1 MAKKEETSTLMLKE
15 GAELYLFGKNCLPL
29 TNEMLQDADIAEFVA
44 SKITDEEKIEFFV

>member
-1 MAKKEETSTLMLKE
+1 MAKKEQTSALELKE

-44 SKITDEEKIEFFV
+44 RKITDEEKVEFFV